1 MTPSLTHIE
10 LETHGSVLRVIIDRK
25 DSSVNAIDQQ
35 LHDDLCTL
43 MTWLRGAHGF
53 RTVVL
58 TGRGKAFSA
67 GGDYG
72 WFPELRAPG
81 ALEDLRR
88 AGKQLIWDMLD
99 VEVPIIASVN
109 GPAMGLGAT
118 IALLSDTVF
127 MSEDA
132 VIGDP
137 HVRVGIVAGDG
148 GTAIWPL
155 ALGPALAKRY
165 LLTGD
170 PITAQQAMSMGLV
183 THVSSATDLDRD
195 AMEFAQRLASGAPLA
210 IRYTKLAVN
219 AWMKTVL
226 ATAFDVATPYEII
239 TMQSDDHREALAAIE
254 KGRKA
259 EFRGH

>member
-1 MTPSLTHIE
+1 MIPELTHIAVE
-10 LETHGSVLRVIIDRK
+10 EHGSVLRAVIDRH
-25 DSSVNAIDQQ
+25 DSSVNAIDRQ
-35 LHDDLCTL
+35 LHDDLAAL
-43 MTWLRGAHGF
+43 MAGLR
-53 RTVVL
+53 RTTGVRAVVL

-67 GGDYG
+67 GGDYR

-81 ALEDLRR
+81 ALEELRR
-88 AGKQLIWDMLD
+88 SGKQLIWDMLD
-99 VEVPIIASVN
+99 VEIPIIAAVN

-118 IALLSDTVF
+118 IALLSDVIF
-127 MSEDA
+127 MSDDA

-170 PITAQQAMSMGLV
+170 PISATEALAMGLV
-183 THVSSATDLDRD
+183 THVSPAADLEQDT
-195 AMEFAQRLASGAPLA
+195 MEFAQRLASGAPLA

-219 AWMKTVL
+219 TWMKTVL
-226 ATAFDVATPYEII
+226 ATAFDVATPYEIL
-239 TMQSDDHREALAAIE
+239 TMQSDDHREALNAIE
-254 KGRKA
+254 EGRDPD
-259 EFRGH
+259 FHGH

>member
-1 MTPSLTHIE
+1 VTPNLNHIE
-10 LETHGSVLRVIIDRK
+10 LEMHGSVLRAVIDRK
-25 DSSVNAIDQQ
+25 DSSVNAVNRQ

-43 MTWLRGAHGF
+43 MSWLRGAHGL
-53 RTVVL
+53 RAVVL

-67 GGDYG
+67 GGDYR

-81 ALEDLRR
+81 ALEELRR

-99 VEVPIIASVN
+99 VEIPIIASVN

-118 IALLSDTVF
+118 IALLSDVVF

-170 PITAQQAMSMGLV
+170 PVTAHQAMSMGLV
-183 THVSSATDLDRD
+183 THVSPAADLDGE
-195 AMEFAQRLASGAPLA
+195 AMAFAQRLASGAPLA

-219 AWMKTVL
+219 SWMKTVL
-226 ATAFDVATPYEII
+226 ATAFDVATPYEIV

-254 KGRKA
+254 EGRDP
-259 EFRGH
+259 EFHGH